1 MGENYNRENYKTFF
15 FAWYNMKLDPSA
27 TWTIN
32 CDDLYWIFFQQNNS
46 LLREKSLKEFNKN
59 TWPQI
64 LQEIPKHAQRRKEFM
79 VIFPQLFLI
88 SNTATNLILLYY
100 RNSDDRGLRML
111 NVITKLT
118 ISLKFISDSVK
129 INRKLSCFI
138 LMTQTFKNSLG

>member
-1 MGENYNRENYKTFF
+1 MHDIIFSFGPFSGPDYKLWWFI
-15 FAWYNMKLDPSA
+15 LD
-27 TWTIN
+27 
-32 CDDLYWIFFQQNNS
+32 FFQQNNS

>member
-1 MGENYNRENYKTFF
+1 MHDIIFSFGPFSGPDYKLWWFI
-15 FAWYNMKLDPSA
+15 LD
-27 TWTIN
+27 
-32 CDDLYWIFFQQNNS
+32 FFQQNNS

-129 INRKLSCFI
+129 INRKLSYFI